1 MSTPDVILNE
11 IGDLGLGVLD
21 IEPISEDKKDKE
33 EDKED

>member
-11 IGDLGLGVLD
+11 IGDLGLGVFD